1 MCVLNVWY
9 GMAYMYVCS
18 CLCVYDINNKSNGCN
33 IGGCQ
38 VANGIGIT
46 VLLASFSAYIA
57 IFEHRHFPQSEEK
70 LTTNLLPEER
80 F

>member
-1 MCVLNVWY
+1 MH
-9 GMAYMYVCS
+9 
-18 CLCVYDINNKSNGCN
+18 DINNKSNGCN

-57 IFEHRHFPQSEEK
+57 IFEHRYFPQSEEDK
-70 LTTNLLPEER
+70 LTTNLLPEEK